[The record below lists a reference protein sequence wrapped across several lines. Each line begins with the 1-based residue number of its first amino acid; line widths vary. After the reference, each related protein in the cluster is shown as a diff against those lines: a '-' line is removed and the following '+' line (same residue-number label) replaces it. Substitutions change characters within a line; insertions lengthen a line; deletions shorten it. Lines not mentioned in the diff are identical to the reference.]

1 MTLLG
6 RGNFP
11 PLLPLSSCGWI
22 NHKIDTRQISS
33 RKKKIA
39 FLIFFSWFL
48 LAYICFTMLF
58 QSLLF
63 SKVHQPYIY
72 IYPLFFGFLFHLGH
86 HRALSGVHCA
96 LQQVLS
102 YLCDTQYYIY
112 IYVSPTLA
120 IHHTP
125 FSCLGNHNFVLYI
138 CVSVSA
144 LHISS
149 SLTFF

>member
-22 NHKIDTRQISS
+22 SHKIDTRQISS
-33 RKKKIA
+33 RKKNC
-39 FLIFFSWFL
+39 FSHFFSWFL
-48 LAYICFTMLF
+48 LAYSCFTMLF

-63 SKVHQPYIY
+63 SKVRQPYIY

-112 IYVSPTLA
+112 MSVPLSQFITPPFPALVTITL
-120 IHHTP
+120 
-125 FSCLGNHNFVLYI
+125 FST
-138 CVSVSA
+138 SVS
-144 LHISS
+144 LFLLCILVHR
-149 SLTFF
+149 

>member
-22 NHKIDTRQISS
+22 SHKIDTRQISS

-48 LAYICFTMLF
+48 LAYSCFTMLF

-112 IYVSPTLA
+112 MSVPLSQFITPPFPALVTITL
-120 IHHTP
+120 
-125 FSCLGNHNFVLYI
+125 FST
-138 CVSVSA
+138 SVS
-144 LHISS
+144 LFLLCILVHR
-149 SLTFF
+149 

>member
-22 NHKIDTRQISS
+22 SHKIDTRQISS

-48 LAYICFTMLF
+48 LAYSCFTMLF

-63 SKVHQPYIY
+63 SKVHQPYLY

-112 IYVSPTLA
+112 MSVPLSQFITPPFPALVTITL
-120 IHHTP
+120 
-125 FSCLGNHNFVLYI
+125 FST
-138 CVSVSA
+138 SVS
-144 LHISS
+144 LFLLCILVHR
-149 SLTFF
+149 